1 MQEYVNNAI
10 VLRKDPQGDLDGRY
24 VVFTERM
31 GKVIAK
37 AKSSRKITSKLASH
51 LEPGTIGKIRFIEN
65 HSTQIIDA
73 LKARQSPASIADLH
87 FLSQLLPELQPE
99 PELWDM
105 LAGRAADSGD
115 AEGAIA
121 DAGKFSWIKVLAI
134 LGWDPEEAI
143 CGSCGKSRPAFFY
156 VPRQEFF
163 CADCVRKLPSKL
175 RANAV
180 ISIYGV

>member
-1 MQEYVNNAI
+1 MQEYVDDAI

-37 AKSSRKITSKLASH
+37 AKSSRKITSKLAPH

-73 LKARQSPASIADLH
+73 LKLRRSPILIADLH

-105 LAGRAADSGD
+105 LMGGD
-115 AEGAIA
+115 L
-121 DAGKFSWIKVLAI
+121 FSWAKALAI
-134 LGWDPEEAI
+134 LGWDPEEAA
-143 CGSCGKSRPAFFY
+143 CASCGKARPAYFY

-163 CADCVRKLPSKL
+163 CADCVRKLPLKL

-180 ISIYGV
+180 ISIYVL